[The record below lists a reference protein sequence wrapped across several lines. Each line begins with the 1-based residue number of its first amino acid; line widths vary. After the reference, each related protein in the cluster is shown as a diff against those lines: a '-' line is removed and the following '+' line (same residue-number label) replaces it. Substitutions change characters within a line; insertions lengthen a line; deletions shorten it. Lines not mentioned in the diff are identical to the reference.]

1 MNLARDVISAEPRA
15 TWPAHVEV
23 DARERWCHT
32 GIFLE
37 ARVLYRFAVPE
48 NQTWTDWIL
57 VSGPQGRT
65 HFTTSLFRRWL
76 RVQKSHGQRAEFFTL
91 IGTIGEST
99 EQSFIIGAGTTHSV
113 AQSGELICFANDVDT
128 WLAYRNNSGHMRLEI
143 SLEKL

>member
-1 MNLARDVISAEPRA
+1 MISASTQMPLVPSFKMSHEPMNSARDVISAEPRA
-15 TWPAHVEV
+15 AWPAHVEV

-57 VSGPQGRT
+57 VSGPQGRN

-76 RVQKSHGQRAEFFTL
+76 RVQKSHGSAPSSSSERAPRTAWQPR
-91 IGTIGEST
+91 TAWRKVES
-99 EQSFIIGAGTTHSV
+99 
-113 AQSGELICFANDVDT
+113 
-128 WLAYRNNSGHMRLEI
+128 
-143 SLEKL
+143 